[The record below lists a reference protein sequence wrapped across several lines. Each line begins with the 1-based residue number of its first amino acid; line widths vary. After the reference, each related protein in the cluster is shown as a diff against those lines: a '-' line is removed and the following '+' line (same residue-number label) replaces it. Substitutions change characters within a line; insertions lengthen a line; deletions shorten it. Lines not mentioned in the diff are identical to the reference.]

1 MMDPEDLQARLD
13 QLRQAGLTDLSP
25 TEAQLLAAS
34 IIADALDNLV
44 VELSDVTAAVERA
57 GATR

>member
-1 MMDPEDLQARLD
+1 MDPEDLQARLD